1 MKLLLSLLLFS
12 QINGSTTVTLP
23 ALASFNV
30 SNVPANSSIIW
41 IIFDSSGSIVP
52 DNQIVSYSN
61 VTDLKNT
68 LSTYYVYFTG
78 SPGKYSLVSISFN
91 GTKLSKTTTIVNL
104 TNNPVPINPVP
115 INPVPINPV
124 PINPVP
130 INPVPINPVPIAWV
144 VGIFSD
150 NTNSIYNS
158 KTIQPLLAPINWAS
172 YLITDNVATS
182 TGSTAI
188 TNTKWGSAAL
198 STGLPALL
206 LIDTNGDV
214 INSLP
219 MPSSEAS
226 IASLAIENNKSNVKT
241 NK

>member
-1 MKLLLSLLLFS
+1 MNIILSLLLFS

-30 SNVPANSSIIW
+30 SNVPANNSIIW
-41 IIFDSSGSIVP
+41 IIFDSSGSMVP
-52 DNQIVSYSN
+52 DDQIVTYSN

-68 LSTYYVYFTG
+68 LSTYYISFTG
-78 SPGKYSLVSISFN
+78 NPGKYSLISIAFN

-104 TNNPVPINPVP
+104 TNSINPVP

-144 VGIFSD
+144 VGVFSD
-150 NTNSIYNS
+150 NTNSIYTS
-158 KTIQPLLAPINWAS
+158 KTIGTLLEPTNWAS
-172 YLITDNVATS
+172 YLITDNVVTS
-182 TGSTAI
+182 TGSTII
-188 TNTKWGSAAL
+188 TNTKWGSTAL

-206 LIDTNGDV
+206 LIDINGDV
-214 INSLP
+214 INALP
-219 MPSSEAS
+219 LPNSETA
-226 IASLAIENNKSNVKT
+226 IASLIIENNKNVKA